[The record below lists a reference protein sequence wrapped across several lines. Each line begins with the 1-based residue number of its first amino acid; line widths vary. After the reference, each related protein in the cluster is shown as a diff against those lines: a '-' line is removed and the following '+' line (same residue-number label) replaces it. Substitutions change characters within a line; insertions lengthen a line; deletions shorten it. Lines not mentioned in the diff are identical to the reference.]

1 MRFPLTPV
9 REARFAVFKSVL
21 LVASTMGAG
30 FGQVSYV
37 RPVSFE
43 LGPFF
48 GASYGIVNAQYM
60 VGGNLTFAI
69 NKFILPYVEYSYL
82 PQVAKP
88 VLGNAATSGSPFTV
102 NTGISFSDFHGGVH
116 LRFPIHEKPI
126 VPYLAFGVG
135 ALTHSSQSGTGEI
148 INPSPFP
155 PSPFNYTQT
164 GGSDFAVNGGGG
176 LRYYINQR
184 YGLRVEAKVYEPTG
198 TFHTA
203 FGKVEF
209 GIFYQFR

>member
-1 MRFPLTPV
+1 MRLLPPRKV
-9 REARFAVFKSVL
+9 RFSGMKSVL
-21 LVASTMGAG
+21 LIASTVGAA

-37 RPVSFE
+37 RPGSFE
-43 LGPFF
+43 LGPFV

-60 VGGNLTFAI
+60 VGGNLTFAV

-88 VLGNAATSGSPFTV
+88 VLGTAATSGSPFTV
-102 NTGISFSDFHGGVH
+102 NTNISFSDFHGGVH

-135 ALTHSSQSGTGEI
+135 ALTHSSQSGTGLI

-155 PSPFNYTQT
+155 PSPFTFTQT
-164 GGSDFAVNGGGG
+164 GGSDFAINGGGG
-176 LRYYINQR
+176 LRYYFNQR
-184 YGLRVEAKVYEPTG
+184 YGIRVEAKVYKPTG
-198 TFHTA
+198 LFNNA

-209 GIFYQFR
+209 GFFYQFR